1 MRPCFR
7 WPSMPSVSA
16 ADRLVTLPQDIP
28 PLTLGWEAV
37 KWVSKYLRQPN
48 GTRAGDRFELVD
60 SQLRFLLHWYAIDE
74 DGSWLYHHGVRRL
87 SKGSGKSPFAAV
99 LSLIELCAPVRLHDF
114 DSSAPGGCKG
124 VPVAMPLVQIAA
136 TAESQP
142 LALGTPVRTTHGWS
156 TIGDL
161 AVGDLVFSSSG
172 DPVPVARTTNVF
184 HGEQCYRVS
193 FDDGEQI
200 VASASHGWTVEAR
213 NGHGD
218 GWDVVTMTTAEMS
231 EFRQRPQNRQRS
243 LRIPLVPVAGEKRDL
258 SVAPYLLGLWL
269 GDGSKSNGVIAIDWR
284 HRAEI
289 EALLREQL
297 LPWEDLRFTKGPG
310 NQGIVNVKRRD
321 GICPR
326 GHDYINDPA
335 NWYEQAGHPAC
346 RKCIKWPRTGRFDSR
361 KPSLRERLRAIGV
374 LQNKHVPD
382 DYLQAG
388 YADRMELLC
397 GLIDSDGSI
406 STKGRASFVNADER
420 LFDQVCDLIASLGFR
435 YSVSRAE
442 GTARRVHFVPRAG
455 EPVAKLE
462 YKARRQ
468 SGADRPLSRYR
479 RVTSVIQVESVP
491 VKCIGIDTVDHLFN
505 VGRRG
510 VLTHNTTN
518 TMRMVRAFAPKGSRV
533 CLDHNLEFG
542 RTRYNKLPEGA
553 LEVITSSSAAAEG
566 AESTHITADETE
578 WWTPANGGPTFAAT
592 LLDNLTKSGNRM
604 LETCN
609 SWKPGIGSVAE
620 DSYDSWL
627 AQEEGRSRNESR
639 ILYDARIAPPDT
651 DMSDDE
657 SLRRALEHVYG
668 DCWWADIRP
677 IMVRIWDPKSRP
689 DDSKRKYLNW
699 PTAPEGA
706 WADPQDWAKIADP
719 HRVVADREAVVLFF
733 DGSKTRDT
741 TALLGCCLSDGHVF
755 TIDVWEPDNSH
766 ASTDAVPVEAIDAAV
781 ERSFD
786 RYDVQAFFADVKEW
800 EGFTKVTWPQRYKSK
815 LTLWAVPGGKQPEPI
830 AWDMRSHVYDFVMA
844 AELCEAEIRE
854 GRFTHD
860 GDART
865 ARHIRN
871 ARRADTRWGIS
882 VKKESPDS
890 PDKIDAAVCVIGVRM
905 VWRLVKAKTPE
916 KKRTGKATFV

>member
-16 ADRLVTLPQDIP
+16 ADRLVTLPSDVP
-28 PLTLGWEAV
+28 ALTLGWEAV
-37 KWVSKYLRQPN
+37 KWASKYLRQPN
-48 GTRAGDRFELVD
+48 GPHANQRFEFVN
-60 SQLRFLLHWYAIDE
+60 SQLRFLLHWYAINE
-74 DGSWLYHHGVRRL
+74 DGSWVYHHGVRRL
-87 SKGSGKSPFAAV
+87 AKGSGKSPFAAV
-99 LSLIELCAPVRLHDF
+99 LSLIELCAPVRLYDF
-114 DSSAPGGCKG
+114 DPKAPGGCCGK
-124 VPVAMPLVQIAA
+124 PVAMPLVQIAA
-136 TAESQP
+136 TAESQ
-142 LALGTPVRTTHGWS
+142 
-156 TIGDL
+156 
-161 AVGDLVFSSSG
+161 
-172 DPVPVARTTNVF
+172 
-184 HGEQCYRVS
+184 
-193 FDDGEQI
+193 
-200 VASASHGWTVEAR
+200 
-213 NGHGD
+213 
-218 GWDVVTMTTAEMS
+218 
-231 EFRQRPQNRQRS
+231 
-243 LRIPLVPVAGEKRDL
+243 
-258 SVAPYLLGLWL
+258 
-269 GDGSKSNGVIAIDWR
+269 
-284 HRAEI
+284 
-289 EALLREQL
+289 
-297 LPWEDLRFTKGPG
+297 
-310 NQGIVNVKRRD
+310 
-321 GICPR
+321 
-326 GHDYINDPA
+326 
-335 NWYEQAGHPAC
+335 
-346 RKCIKWPRTGRFDSR
+346 
-361 KPSLRERLRAIGV
+361 
-374 LQNKHVPD
+374 
-382 DYLQAG
+382 
-388 YADRMELLC
+388 
-397 GLIDSDGSI
+397 
-406 STKGRASFVNADER
+406 
-420 LFDQVCDLIASLGFR
+420 
-435 YSVSRAE
+435 
-442 GTARRVHFVPRAG
+442 
-455 EPVAKLE
+455 
-462 YKARRQ
+462 
-468 SGADRPLSRYR
+468 
-479 RVTSVIQVESVP
+479 
-491 VKCIGIDTVDHLFN
+491 
-505 VGRRG
+505 
-510 VLTHNTTN
+510 TTN

-533 CLDHNLEFG
+533 CLDHSLEFG

-719 HRVVADREAVVLFF
+719 HRVVADNEEVVLFF

-755 TIDVWEPDNSH
+755 TVDVWEPNNSH
-766 ASTDAVPVEAIDAAV
+766 ASADSVPVEAIDAAV

-786 RYDVQAFFADVKEW
+786 RYDVKAFFADVKEW
-800 EGFTKVTWPQRYKSK
+800 EGFAKVTWPQRHKDK

-830 AWDMRSHVYDFVMA
+830 AWDMRSHTYDFVMA

-916 KKRTGKATFV
+916 KKRTGRATFV